1 MVIQI
6 NTIKNITSTLSKDS
20 SNSQL
25 FEHIIGYLSE
35 KQGIR
40 SSSED
45 EELLLWLLKND
56 KIEVFVKL
64 LSDNRIFGS
73 SSVGLLS
80 KKNVK
85 EKPKTGK
92 LHPSDDNPTIL
103 KDNLINKIVE
113 KLYDSEYCKPFFQ
126 KLGEI
131 NKFIETKV
139 SPRLSTEERKKKL
152 KEVGYSNDVVAELK
166 RLLNDLHNSIYAGD
180 LSYIQSLLSL
190 LPAELK
196 STMPLNKFVEAINTK
211 EEEKILILQRS
222 VEELSNET
230 AYVIGGWDFFGQLH
244 QQVETDQ
251 MADKFI
257 GGLMNLGLGVGF
269 HLLRDST
276 EFLENF
282 QSALEKCHF
291 KDIRDK
297 EGNTLLHKACLE
309 SNADIV
315 KIILTT
321 YQDGKISLD
330 FTNNKNNAGLSFYD
344 CAQLCQEREVR
355 NAVLSMSNNASKS
368 QHIQK
373 EATLAVEISR

>member
-1 MVIQI
+1 M
-6 NTIKNITSTLSKDS
+6 
-20 SNSQL
+20 
-25 FEHIIGYLSE
+25 
-35 KQGIR
+35 
-40 SSSED
+40 
-45 EELLLWLLKND
+45 
-56 KIEVFVKL
+56 
-64 LSDNRIFGS
+64 
-73 SSVGLLS
+73 
-80 KKNVK
+80 
-85 EKPKTGK
+85 
-92 LHPSDDNPTIL
+92 
-103 KDNLINKIVE
+103 
-113 KLYDSEYCKPFFQ
+113 
-126 KLGEI
+126 
-131 NKFIETKV
+131 
-139 SPRLSTEERKKKL
+139 
-152 KEVGYSNDVVAELK
+152 GYSNGVVAELK

-180 LSYIQSLLSL
+180 LSYIQFLLSL

-251 MADKFI
+251 MADKFT
-257 GGLMNLGLGVGF
+257 GGLMNLALGVDF

-276 EFLENF
+276 EFLESF

-297 EGNTLLHKACLE
+297 EGNILLHKACLE
-309 SNADIV
+309 GNVDIV

-321 YQDGKISLD
+321 HQDGKISLD

>member
-80 KKNVK
+80 KKNAK

-309 SNADIV
+309 GNADIV

-321 YQDGKISLD
+321 HQDGKISLD

>member
-45 EELLLWLLKND
+45 GELLLWLLKND

-64 LSDNRIFGS
+64 LSDSRIFGP

-80 KKNVK
+80 KKNTK

-92 LHPSDDNPTIL
+92 LNSSDDNPVIL

-131 NKFIETKV
+131 NRFIETKV
-139 SPRLSTEERKKKL
+139 NPQLSPEERKKQL
-152 KEVGYSNDVVAELK
+152 KEAGYSDDVIAELK
-166 RLLNDLHNSIYAGD
+166 RLLDDLHNSIYAGD

-222 VEELSNET
+222 AEELCNET

-257 GGLMNLGLGVGF
+257 GGLMNFGLGVGF

-309 SNADIV
+309 GNADIV

-321 YQDGKISLD
+321 HQDGKISLD
-330 FTNNKNNAGLSFYD
+330 FINNKNNAGLSFDD

-355 NAVLSMSNNASKS
+355 NAILSMLSNASKG

-373 EATLAVEISR
+373 ESTLAVEISR